1 MLFMTKILF
10 NEKIMLLNRYV
21 FRLVPTRLLLALI
34 LLLAWNGPLHAQTR
48 TLTGRVTDAQEGLG
62 IPGVNVLIKGT
73 TNGTTTDSE
82 GEYRLNVPAG
92 VTTLVISSVGYKAT
106 EVAIGNRSTIPVS
119 LQSDNRS
126 LNEVVVVGYGQK
138 TTRKL
143 TESIGTVQ
151 ARDITRLPVANA
163 EAAIQGRVSGV
174 QITNVDG
181 TPGSPVSIRIR
192 GVSTVG
198 NNQPP
203 FVVDGVPIGDG
214 TANQINPA
222 DIESMSVLKD
232 ASSSSIYGLR
242 AANGVVLITTKRGK
256 AGKPRV
262 NFDVYTGVQNFPK
275 FYEMNST
282 SQYVALA
289 QESYDNANA
298 QAGLKPG
305 DNNYQVMPKDLRV
318 GSKYLTRDNRDAW
331 RDAVVEKNA
340 PITNYNLS
348 MSGGSEN
355 SNYFVSA
362 GLFQQ
367 KSMVKKWDL
376 DRYSFRI
383 NSDHRVG
390 KRLKIGQ
397 ALTLAYTQTKRGN
410 NAGGNGFIYAA
421 SASMPPFFSYL
432 DTDKAV
438 PDNRYGYT
446 GNLGVAGLTIG
457 NTPGMNQITQATD
470 RSLRVLGNIYA
481 EVELF
486 KGLKARSV
494 AALDFS
500 TSRNT
505 SWEPGFT
512 ALELGLERNQNS
524 YGESRTE
531 GIQQV
536 FTNSLNY
543 DGVFGG
549 HTINAVAGMEYQ
561 QIRGNNLSYT
571 GQNFSSTNPN
581 FYQNV
586 QNGQGTPDG
595 KGGFLYNNASS
606 YLSQRAYF
614 AYFGRASYD
623 YQDKYLVTLT
633 ARYDMSSNFAV
644 ENRAKL
650 FPAVSAAWRISNE
663 GFFKNQLPFIT
674 DLKLRGSWGRLGN
687 DRIGYDFPFV
697 SRVDQAPWYSLGT
710 GQTALKGSGIPSLAN
725 RNLRWETNESIDAGF
740 DITLFGKLN
749 LLATYY
755 NRNTKD
761 FLYNLPVNSS
771 SGFGSIPVNL
781 GQVNNRGIEL
791 ETSYRANVG
800 KGATIEFFGNLTT
813 VRNRLVALA
822 PGVNEFVSGDYRT
835 AVGYPI
841 GYFYGYK
848 TLGIYQNQE
857 QAKAAVPDISNGKNK
872 PVPGD
877 IIFQDN
883 NGPGTDGQQFSG
895 QPDGQI
901 NTQDRTY
908 LGKTIPDFFYGFGVN
923 ANWKGLDLNILF
935 QGVSGVSVYNSF
947 RRGAESLSGV
957 GRNQL
962 ASTQNRWQ
970 GEGTSNEMPRA
981 TANDLNQN
989 GRFSSRWVEDASF
1002 LRFKNIQLGYSLPR
1016 PLLDKIK
1023 VFQGVRVYVAATNL
1037 FRITKY
1043 KGLDPEVVSYG
1054 DPSSQLYAGT
1064 DNGNIPQPV
1073 TVQVGANLT
1082 F

>member
-1 MLFMTKILF
+1 MKSIRYRYHSLCGF
-10 NEKIMLLNRYV
+10 LLC
-21 FRLVPTRLLLALI
+21 LALVG
-34 LLLAWNGPLHAQTR
+34 WGRSVQAQTR
-48 TLTGRVTDAQEGLG
+48 TLTGRITDAADGKGL
-62 IPGVNVLIKGT
+62 PGVNVLLKGT
-73 TNGTTTDSE
+73 GTGTTSDADGNFKLGVSA
-82 GEYRLNVPAG
+82 RAG
-92 VTTLVISSVGYKAT
+92 TLVFSSVGYVAQ
-106 EVAIGNRSTIPVS
+106 EIAIGNSDVVNLT
-119 LQSDNRS
+119 LQDDARA

-151 ARDITRLPVANA
+151 ARDITRLPVASA
-163 EAAIQGRVSGV
+163 ESAIQGRVSGV

-181 TPGSPVSIRIR
+181 TPGGPVAIRIR

-198 NNQPP
+198 NNQPL
-203 FVVDGVPIGDG
+203 FVVDGVPIGEG
-214 TANQINPA
+214 TGNQINPA
-222 DIESMSVLKD
+222 DIETISVLKD

-256 AGKPRV
+256 VGKPRV
-262 NFDVYTGVQNFPK
+262 SFDMYTGVQNFPK

-282 SQYVALA
+282 AQYVELA
-289 QESYDNANA
+289 QESFDNANA

-305 DNNYQVMPKDLRV
+305 ATSYQVLPPDLRP

-331 RDAVVEKNA
+331 RDAVVQKNA

-348 MSGGSEN
+348 MSGGNEN
-355 SNYFVSA
+355 STYFVSA

-367 KSMVKKWDL
+367 KSIVKKWDL

-397 ALTLAYTQTKRGN
+397 ALTMAYTQTKRGN
-410 NAGGNGFIYAA
+410 NAQGNGYIYAA
-421 SASMPPFFSYL
+421 SATMPPFFTYL
-432 DTDKAV
+432 DADKAITG
-438 PDNRYGYT
+438 NRYGFS

-457 NTPGMNQITQATD
+457 NTPGMNQIIDATD
-470 RSLRVLGNIYA
+470 RNLRLLGNIYG
-481 EVELF
+481 ELELL
-486 KGLKARSV
+486 KGLRVRSV
-494 AALDFS
+494 AALDFN

-505 SWEPGFT
+505 NWEPGYT

-524 YGESRTE
+524 FSESRGE
-531 GIQQV
+531 GTQQV
-536 FTNSLNY
+536 FTNTLNY

-549 HTINAVAGMEYQ
+549 HTINAIAGMEYQ
-561 QIRGNNLSYT
+561 QIRGTGLSYT
-571 GQNFSSTNPN
+571 GANFSSTNPN
-581 FYQNV
+581 FYQSA
-586 QNGQGTPDG
+586 QNGQGNPDG
-595 KGGFLYNNASS
+595 KGGFVYNNASS

-623 YQDKYLVTLT
+623 YRDKYLVTLT

-650 FPAVSAAWRISNE
+650 FPALSAAWRISNE

-674 DLKLRGSWGRLGN
+674 DLKLRGSWGQLGN
-687 DRIGYDFPFV
+687 DRIGGVDFPFV
-697 SRVDQAPWYSLGT
+697 SRVDQAPWYSLGV
-710 GQTALKGSGIPSLAN
+710 GQTALKGSGIPFLAN
-725 RNLRWETNESIDAGF
+725 RGLRWETNESIDAGF
-740 DITLFGKLN
+740 DLTLFGKLN
-749 LLATYY
+749 VLATYY

-761 FLYNLPVNSS
+761 FLYSLPINAS

-781 GQVNNRGIEL
+781 GLVNNRGIEL

-800 KGATIEFFGNLTT
+800 KGATIEFFGNITT
-813 VRNRLVALA
+813 VRNRLMALA
-822 PGVNEFVSGDYRT
+822 PGVDEFISSDYRT
-835 AVGYPI
+835 AVGFPI

-857 QAKAAVPDISNGKNK
+857 QAKTALLDKSNGEKK

-877 IIFQDN
+877 IIFEDN
-883 NGPGTDGQQFSG
+883 NGPGQDGKQFSG
-895 QPDGQI
+895 QPDNQI
-901 NTQDRTY
+901 TQHDRTY
-908 LGKTIPDFFYGFGVN
+908 LGKTIPDFFYGFGIN

-935 QGVSGVSVYNSF
+935 QGVGGVSVYNRF
-947 RRGAESLSGV
+947 RQGAEGLGGV
-957 GRNQL
+957 ARNQL
-962 ASTQNRWQ
+962 ASTQNRWR
-970 GEGTSNEMPRA
+970 GENTSNEMPRA
-981 TANDLNQN
+981 TSNDLNQN
-989 GRFSSRWVEDASF
+989 GRFSNRWVEDASF

-1023 VFQGVRVYVAATNL
+1023 VFQGARIYVAATNL

-1054 DPSSQLYAGT
+1054 QPSSQLFAGS